1 MELFLGGAFQGK
13 LGYVKSLYP
22 DSEIFDESNFEELSG
37 AENKFLILNN
47 FHLVVKNL
55 LAPYTD
61 CYQKNGGI
69 GTESEIEKS
78 VEEKIFRIAEKNP
91 EIKIISDEIGS
102 GIVPFERSDRL
113 WRDISGRI
121 LVKIA
126 KKSEKVVRI
135 ICGIPNRIK

>member
-13 LGYVKSLYP
+13 LEYVKSLYP
-22 DSEIFDESNFEELSG
+22 ESEIFDEKNFEELSG
-37 AENKFLILNN
+37 AKNSLSILNN

-55 LAPYTD
+55 LASYMN
-61 CYQKNGGI
+61 CYQKNGI
-69 GTESEIEKS
+69 ESENEIQES
-78 VEEKIFRIAEKNP
+78 VEDKIFNIIEKNP

-135 ICGIPNRIK
+135 ICGIPQRIK

>member
-13 LGYVKSLYP
+13 LEYVKSLYP
-22 DSEIFDESNFEELSG
+22 ESEIFDESNFEKLFD
-37 AENKFLILNN
+37 AEKSLAILNN

-55 LAPYTD
+55 LASYTD
-61 CYQKNGGI
+61 CYQEKGDIEN
-69 GTESEIEKS
+69 EIEKLA
-78 VEEKIFRIAEKNP
+78 EEKIFRIIEKNP

-102 GIVPFERSDRL
+102 GIVPFQRSDRL
-113 WRDISGRI
+113 WREISGRI
-121 LVKIA
+121 IVKIA

>member
-13 LGYVKSLYP
+13 LEYVKSLYP
-22 DSEIFDESNFEELSG
+22 ESEIFDEKNFEELSG
-37 AENKFLILNN
+37 AENSLSILNN

-55 LAPYTD
+55 LVPYIN
-61 CYQKNGGI
+61 CYQKNG
-69 GTESEIEKS
+69 TESEDEIQES
-78 VEEKIFRIAEKNP
+78 VEDKIFKIIEKNP

-135 ICGIPNRIK
+135 ICGIPQRIK

>member
-13 LGYVKSLYP
+13 LEYVKSLYP
-22 DSEIFDESNFEELSG
+22 ESEIFDEKNFEELSS
-37 AENKFLILNN
+37 AKNSLSILNN

-55 LAPYTD
+55 LAPYTN
-61 CYQKNGGI
+61 CYRKNGI
-69 GTESEIEKS
+69 ESENEIQES
-78 VEEKIFRIAEKNP
+78 VEDKIFKIIEKNP

-102 GIVPFERSDRL
+102 GIVPFERIDRL

-126 KKSEKVVRI
+126 KKSEKVIRI
-135 ICGIPNRIK
+135 ICGIPQRIK

>member
-13 LGYVKSLYP
+13 LEYVKSLYP
-22 DSEIFDESNFEELSG
+22 DSEIFDEKNFEKLSG
-37 AENKFLILNN
+37 AENSFSILNN

-55 LAPYTD
+55 LAPYID
-61 CYQKNGGI
+61 CYQKSEI
-69 GTESEIEKS
+69 ESEIGIQES
-78 VEEKIFRIAEKNP
+78 VEDKIFKIIEKNP

-135 ICGIPNRIK
+135 ICGIPQRIK

>member
-13 LGYVKSLYP
+13 LEYVKSLYP
-22 DSEIFDESNFEELSG
+22 ESEIFDEKNFEELSS
-37 AENKFLILNN
+37 AEKSLAILNN

-55 LAPYTD
+55 LAPYTN
-61 CYQKNGGI
+61 CYQKNGI
-69 GTESEIEKS
+69 ESENEIQES
-78 VEEKIFRIAEKNP
+78 VEDKIFKIIEKNP
-91 EIKIISDEIGS
+91 EIKVISDEIGS

-135 ICGIPNRIK
+135 ICGIPQRIK

>member
-13 LGYVKSLYP
+13 LEYVKSLYP
-22 DSEIFDESNFEELSG
+22 ESEIFDEKNFEKLFG
-37 AENKFLILNN
+37 AENSFSILNN

-61 CYQKNGGI
+61 CYQKNEI
-69 GTESEIEKS
+69 ESEIGIQKS
-78 VEEKIFRIAEKNP
+78 VEDKIFKMIGKNP

-135 ICGIPNRIK
+135 ICGIPQRIK

>member
-13 LGYVKSLYP
+13 LEYVKSLYP
-22 DSEIFDESNFEELSG
+22 ESEIFDESNFEKLFD
-37 AENKFLILNN
+37 AEKSLAILNN

-55 LAPYTD
+55 LASYSD
-61 CYQKNGGI
+61 CYQKKEIKSEN
-69 GTESEIEKS
+69 EIEKS
-78 VEEKIFRIAEKNP
+78 VEEKIFRIIEKNS

-102 GIVPFERSDRL
+102 GIVPFQRSDRL
-113 WRDISGRI
+113 WREISGRI

>member
-13 LGYVKSLYP
+13 SEYVESLYP
-22 DSEIFDESNFEELSG
+22 ESEIFDEKNFEELSG
-37 AENKFLILNN
+37 AEHSLSILNN
-47 FHLVVKNL
+47 FHIVEKNI
-55 LAPYTD
+55 LATYIN
-61 CYQKNGGI
+61 CYQKNG
-69 GTESEIEKS
+69 TESENEIQES
-78 VEEKIFRIAEKNP
+78 AEDKIFKIIENNP

-102 GIVPFERSDRL
+102 GIVPFERGDRL

-135 ICGIPNRIK
+135 ICGIPQRIK

>member
-13 LGYVKSLYP
+13 LEYVKSLYP
-22 DSEIFDESNFEELSG
+22 ESEIFDEKNFEELSG
-37 AENKFLILNN
+37 AENSLSILNN

-55 LAPYTD
+55 LAPYIN
-61 CYQKNGGI
+61 CYQKNGI
-69 GTESEIEKS
+69 ESENEIQES
-78 VEEKIFRIAEKNP
+78 VEDKIFKIIEKNP

-126 KKSEKVVRI
+126 KKSEKVIRI
-135 ICGIPNRIK
+135 ICGIPQRIK